1 LTYNL
6 SDSSMADHE
15 RNKTLETANFVK
27 DPPDC
32 QERLRPAP
40 DARVSLH
47 DSGAVLLSVRTG
59 RVFVTNLL
67 GARIWSGIQAGK
79 TVQTI
84 VDEIGSEFKQ
94 TRERVRR
101 DADQFV
107 GELRKRE
114 LVCADSPVCA
124 RRLQWLPVRVLV
136 QLLMYD
142 LQMAFLGFGWIYRQW
157 ERSQSRANA
166 LRFSAAEEARLFA
179 AFAKASVFYW
189 KPVRCL
195 QRCIV
200 LGRLLRKSGV
210 AARIV
215 VGYRPVPFFSH
226 AWLEIDGRVVND
238 SPIYAER
245 LAVLDRV

>member
-1 LTYNL
+1 MDY
-6 SDSSMADHE
+6 E
-15 RNKTLETANFVK
+15 RNELLETANYVK
-27 DPPDC
+27 DSPDC

-40 DARVSLH
+40 DTRASLH
-47 DSGAVLLSVRTG
+47 NSGAVLLCVRTG

-67 GARIWSGIQAGK
+67 GARIWGGIQAGK

-84 VDEIGSEFKQ
+84 VDEIGSEFGQ

-101 DADQFV
+101 GADQFI

-114 LVCADSPVCA
+114 LVRADSPVCA
-124 RRLQWLPVRVLV
+124 RRLQWLPVRVLI

-142 LQMAFLGFGWIYRQW
+142 FQMAFFGFEWIYRQL
-157 ERSQSRANA
+157 ERSQSRANV
-166 LRFSAAEEARLFA
+166 LRLSVAEEARLFA
-179 AFAKASVFYW
+179 AFAKASLFYW

-195 QRCIV
+195 QRSVV
-200 LGRLLRKSGV
+200 LGRLLRESGV

-215 VGYRPVPFFSH
+215 IGYRPVPFFGH
-226 AWLEIDGRVVND
+226 AWVEIDGRVVND